1 VKTAGLSCRSLPPAD
16 QPDVTSIHSLKDEE
30 HEMAT
35 ASATAEAQAFR
46 PESDSETEVPSFS
59 LLGKKAFVTGSSR
72 GIGRSIALALASAGA
87 DVAISCNTG
96 GAAAEEVCNRIGKMG
111 RHARYYA
118 HNIAE
123 EKEVAAMCAEVK
135 RDLGTIDILVNN
147 AAINR
152 DRSFRK
158 LTKEVWDEVINTDL
172 TSAFLITKEFI
183 DAMAER
189 GWGRVINITSVVG
202 EIGNFGQANYAA
214 AKAGMIGLTK
224 TLAREYAR
232 KGVTVNAVAP
242 GFTRTRMTEGMPEK
256 VLEGVCA
263 ATPLGRMGEPVE
275 VAAGVVFLASPS
287 AAFITGFVLDI
298 NGGYS
303 M

>member
-1 VKTAGLSCRSLPPAD
+1 
-16 QPDVTSIHSLKDEE
+16 
-30 HEMAT
+30 MAT
-35 ASATAEAQAFR
+35 AISSSPTQDLKAKI
-46 PESDSETEVPSFS
+46 DSETDVPSFS

-96 GAAAEEVCNRIGKMG
+96 GAAAEEVCDLIGKMG
-111 RHARYYA
+111 RLARYYA

-135 RDLGTIDILVNN
+135 RDFGSIDILINN

-152 DRSFRK
+152 DRTFRK
-158 LTKEVWDEVINTDL
+158 LTKEAWDEVINTDL
-172 TSAFLITKEFI
+172 TSVFLVTKEFI
-183 DAMAER
+183 DGMAER
-189 GWGRVINITSVVG
+189 GWGRVINITSMTG

-232 KGVTVNAVAP
+232 KGVSVNAVAP
-242 GFTRTRMTEGMPEK
+242 GFTRTRMTEGIPPN
-256 VLEGVCA
+256 VLEGICSV
-263 ATPLGRMGEPVE
+263 TPVGRMGEPVE
-275 VAAGVVFLASPS
+275 IAAGVVFLASPS
-287 AAFITGFVLDI
+287 AGFITGFVLDI